1 MKPLLAP
8 RAERQ
13 HSRCCRSPSFW
24 IINTCQLQPA
34 LPAGTA
40 PSSEP
45 PGPGSD
51 SPRNGGRNKGGKE
64 GRKGGKRRENP
75 PRPLRASRRTSR
87 SLRTRREREGGAR
100 ATRRRSCD
108 LGLPGRGRGLASREA
123 GKALRGGGTW
133 IPSGG
138 GNCLQERWDMDPLR
152 EAGIALRGDKTRSPS
167 LFRDFLIL
175 CPF

>member
-45 PGPGSD
+45 PGPGLD

-64 GRKGGKRRENP
+64 GSKGGKRRENP

-87 SLRTRREREGGAR
+87 SLRTRREREGVRGQRAGAA
-100 ATRRRSCD
+100 ATSGCPGGGGASPHGRREKPS
-108 LGLPGRGRGLASREA
+108 GA
-123 GKALRGGGTW
+123 GGHGSPQGAGIAFRRDGTW
-133 IPSGG
+133 IPSG
-138 GNCLQERWDMDPLR
+138 RR
-152 EAGIALRGDKTRSPS
+152 ELPS
-167 LFRDFLIL
+167 GEIRHGARHCSEIF
-175 CPF
+175 